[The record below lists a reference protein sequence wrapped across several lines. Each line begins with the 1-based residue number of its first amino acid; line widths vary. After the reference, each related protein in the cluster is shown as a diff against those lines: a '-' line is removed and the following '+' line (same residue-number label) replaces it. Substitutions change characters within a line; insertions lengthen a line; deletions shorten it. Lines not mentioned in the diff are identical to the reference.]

1 MNGVADAIGIDGAEL
16 KVGLVAKSKD
26 RDYSL
31 VIGDGLDDDDY
42 TTNDGRF
49 SYKERRL
56 DGYALVK
63 WEVND
68 ALNVE
73 TGVRAENTTNEKRD
87 SRDIIAGGVRQDQ
100 VSRQAEHDAFLL
112 NHPAQAPQQQ
122 ERRRVGKEWG

>member
-49 SYKERRL
+49 SHKERRL
-56 DGYALVK
+56 DGYALVR

-68 ALNVE
+68 ALNGEPGVRPGNHSHSQHHHRDLLE
-73 TGVRAENTTNEKRD
+73 TGRLQRPVP
-87 SRDIIAGGVRQDQ
+87 GGARNRQQ
-100 VSRQAEHDAFLL
+100 GNKAR
-112 NHPAQAPQQQ
+112 
-122 ERRRVGKEWG
+122 

>member
-49 SYKERRL
+49 CYKERRL
-56 DGYALVK
+56 DGYSLVK

-68 ALNVE
+68 ALNVDN
-73 TGVRAENTTNEKRD
+73 GVRSENTRNEYTY
-87 SRDIIAGGVRQDQ
+87 SRPFTEGCVLRGTDRK
-100 VSRQAEHDAFLL
+100 STRP
-112 NHPAQAPQQQ
+112 NYSP
-122 ERRRVGKEWG
+122 

>member
-73 TGVRAENTTNEKRD
+73 TGVRAENTRTEQRYSSD
-87 SRDIIAGGVRQDQ
+87 LLEGGVLQDT
-100 VSRQAEHDAFLL
+100 VSGQAENDAFMLKDRKSPRL
-112 NHPAQAPQQQ
+112 HS
-122 ERRRVGKEWG
+122 RH